1 MATRTRTRKPRT
13 PVGHVVRRAPK
24 PRSEA
29 ATAER
34 FEAQTGFRPEQKP
47 GAYKAYRAQQRG
59 EAPATGSQGSQDDV
73 PSTRGPKAPTKGLR
87 APSFGTKGLQRSLK
101 AFASRNPRRVL
112 LAEFLLV
119 VVITITSRVSE
130 GEVPR
135 PSDLLAP
142 FVVYLVLGF
151 AAEVG
156 GSAARLAAGIGG
168 LVLLAVVMANAGGI
182 AKTITTA
189 AMGGPTTPGA
199 QGVSGFS
206 DEGAGAGFG
215 TGGGGGG
222 GSW

>member
-1 MATRTRTRKPRT
+1 MMATRTRRART
-13 PVGHVVRRAPK
+13 PVGKIVKRAPR

-34 FEAQTGFRPEQKP
+34 FESQTGFRPEDKP
-47 GAYKAYRAQQRG
+47 QAYKAYRAQQRG
-59 EAPATGSQGSQDDV
+59 ESPQGGADDV
-73 PSTRGPKAPTKGLR
+73 PSTRGPKAAPRGPR
-87 APSFGTKGLQRSLK
+87 APRIGTAGLTRSLRS
-101 AFASRNPRRVL
+101 FASRNPRRLL
-112 LAEFLLV
+112 LAELLLV

-156 GSAARLAAGIGG
+156 GSTARFAAGLGG
-168 LVLLAVVMANAGGI
+168 LVALAVVMANAGSI

-206 DEGAGAGFG
+206 DRGAGAGFG
-215 TGGGGGG
+215 TAGGGGG

>member
-1 MATRTRTRKPRT
+1 MRGGGVMAPPKVIRQKPRK
-13 PVGHVVRRAPK
+13 G
-24 PRSEA
+24 SEA

-34 FEAQTGFRPEQKP
+34 FESQTGFRPEQKP
-47 GAYKAYRAQQRG
+47 KAYKAYRAQQRG
-59 EAPATGSQGSQDDV
+59 EAPNGTASDPAPANRG
-73 PSTRGPKAPTKGLR
+73 PRAAPKGPKAPAISTKGL
-87 APSFGTKGLQRSLK
+87 SK
-101 AFASRNPRRVL
+101 ALRGFASRNPRRVL
-112 LAEFLLV
+112 LAELLLV

-142 FVVYLVLGF
+142 FVVYLVLSF

-156 GSAARLAAGIGG
+156 GSTARLAAGLGG

-189 AMGGPTTPGA
+189 TMGGPTTPAA
-199 QGVSGFS
+199 QGVSGFT
-206 DEGAGAGFG
+206 EQGAGAGFG
-215 TGGGGGG
+215 QAGGGG

>member
-1 MATRTRTRKPRT
+1 MPTKTRKART
-13 PVGHVVRRAPK
+13 PGGKVAQVVRRAPK
-24 PRSEA
+24 PKSEA
-29 ATAER
+29 AVAER
-34 FEAQTGFRPEQKP
+34 FESQTGFRPDQKP

-59 EAPATGSQGSQDDV
+59 EAPDAGARSAPDAV
-73 PSTRGPKAPTKGLR
+73 PTTRGPKAPARGPKFSTKGLE
-87 APSFGTKGLQRSLK
+87 RSLR
-101 AFASRNPRRVL
+101 AFARRNPRRL
-112 LAEFLLV
+112 LIAEFLLV
-119 VVITITSRVSE
+119 VVVTITSRVSE

-156 GSAARLAAGIGG
+156 GSTARLAAGIGG

-199 QGVSGFS
+199 QGVSGFT
-206 DEGAGAGFG
+206 DAGGGAGFG

>member
-1 MATRTRTRKPRT
+1 MATRTKP
-13 PVGHVVRRAPK
+13 GQVVRRAPK

-59 EAPATGSQGSQDDV
+59 EAPANGSDDV
-73 PSTRGPKAPTKGLR
+73 PSTRGPKAPPRGPR
-87 APSFGTKGLQRSLK
+87 PPRIGTKALTRSLRS
-101 AFASRNPRRVL
+101 FAARNPKRLL
-112 LAEFLLV
+112 LAELLLV

-151 AAEVG
+151 ASEVG
-156 GSAARLAAGIGG
+156 GSTARLAAGIGG
-168 LVLLAVVMANAGGI
+168 LVALAVVMANAGSI
-182 AKTITTA
+182 SKTITFA
-189 AMGGPTTPGA
+189 AAGGPTTPAA
-199 QGVSGFS
+199 QGVSGFT
-206 DEGAGAGFG
+206 EAGGGAGYGQA
-215 TGGGGGG
+215 GGGG